1 LRKHCIEVRSPGG
14 DYLNRDVGEM
24 AQMVMHMARCLAVAL
39 DPELLKDKYVLAVR
53 KMLKQYNP
61 NRTNSDFIRTQS
73 EKNIDDVSKST
84 GPTSFTGT
92 VNIAGHTTQ
101 LTLTHGDAKNPRA
114 EASAVWT
121 IKVGKRLRTV
131 LRLYVDNFGKAEAVI
146 PTSGLEDN
154 PDAKEVLISVCTDL
168 LKTSDR
174 LKPLPG
180 LLRMSPSADAYKKLL
195 ARFPKLAAL
204 KLDTDKLRSDL
215 EVYGILG

>member
-1 LRKHCIEVRSPGG
+1 
-14 DYLNRDVGEM
+14 
-24 AQMVMHMARCLAVAL
+24 
-39 DPELLKDKYVLAVR
+39 
-53 KMLKQYNP
+53 
-61 NRTNSDFIRTQS
+61 
-73 EKNIDDVSKST
+73 
-84 GPTSFTGT
+84 
-92 VNIAGHTTQ
+92 
-101 LTLTHGDAKNPRA
+101 
-114 EASAVWT
+114 
-121 IKVGKRLRTV
+121 
-131 LRLYVDNFGKAEAVI
+131 LYVDNFGKAEAVI